1 MLAWAGVV
9 YRCSRGKDAL
19 KVRFIFLK
27 YEKNGLAK

>member
-1 MLAWAGVV
+1 MLAWAGVL
-9 YRCSRGKDAL
+9 YRRSRGKTL